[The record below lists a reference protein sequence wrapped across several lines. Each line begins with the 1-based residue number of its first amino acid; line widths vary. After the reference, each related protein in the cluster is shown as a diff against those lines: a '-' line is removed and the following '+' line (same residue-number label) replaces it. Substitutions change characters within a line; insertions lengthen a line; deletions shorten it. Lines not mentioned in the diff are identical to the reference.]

1 MIKLGIVSLES
12 THVDAFC
19 RIFNSDS
26 TDPWH
31 LEGAQVVALCSQ
43 DNSPERI
50 EQLRVEHNIQTVLT
64 SPADLVPIV
73 DAAMVLGRDGSRH
86 LAQATPFLQAGK
98 PCFVDKP
105 LALSVD
111 DCTAMVNLAIDAG
124 APLMS
129 ASGLRYSDELAAA
142 FEEIGEEEIIHASL
156 VGPGELYFYGIH
168 LTDIVS
174 AAMGSGVQ
182 CVSNLAEPG
191 FDLIGLSFGDG
202 RSASLQLLREAKA
215 RHQGELFTESG
226 SVRFVVKDNIFYR
239 RTMESFLGMVQS
251 GEPPI
256 MYEDLI
262 EAVAVLVAADISA
275 SQGGRAVR
283 LAELRPAREQMLPSL
298 T

>member
-1 MIKLGIVSLES
+1 MINLGIVSLES

-43 DNSPERI
+43 DNAAERI
-50 EQLRVEHNIQTVLT
+50 RELQDTYRIETVLT
-64 SPADLVPIV
+64 EPRDLASLV
-73 DAAMVLGRDGSRH
+73 DAALVLGRNGSRH
-86 LAQATPFLQAGK
+86 LEQSAPFLEAGN

-105 LALSVD
+105 LALTVD
-111 DCTAMVNLAIDAG
+111 DATAMVNLAMDSG

-129 ASGLRYSDELAAA
+129 ASGLRYADELAAA
-142 FEEIGEEEIIHASL
+142 LEEIGEEEVIHASL

-168 LTDIVS
+168 LTDVLS
-174 AAMGSGVQ
+174 AVMGPGVQ

-191 FDLIGLSFGDG
+191 FDLLSVSFGDG
-202 RSASLQLLREAKA
+202 RSASLQLLREAKGY
-215 RHQGELFTESG
+215 HSGELFTVEG
-226 SVRFVVKDNIFYR
+226 SVRFVVDDNIFYR
-239 RTMESFLGMVQS
+239 RTMESFLAMVET

-256 MYEDLI
+256 MYEDMI
-262 EAVAVLVAADISA
+262 ECIAVLVAADISA

-283 LAELRPAREQMLPSL
+283 LAEIRPGREKMLPSL
-298 T
+298 S

>member
-26 TDPWH
+26 SDAWH
-31 LEGAQVVALCSQ
+31 LQGAQVVALCSQ
-43 DNSPERI
+43 DNAPERVEELRSAHRI
-50 EQLRVEHNIQTVLT
+50 ETVLT

-73 DAAMVLGRDGSRH
+73 DAALILGRDGSRH
-86 LAQATPFLQAGK
+86 LAQAAPFLEAGK

-105 LALSVD
+105 FALTVD
-111 DCTAMVNLAIDAG
+111 DCTAMVNLAIDSG

-142 FEEIGEEEIIHASL
+142 LDEIDEEEVIHASL

-168 LTDIVS
+168 LTDIVN
-174 AAMGSGVQ
+174 AVMGSGVQ

-215 RHQGELFTESG
+215 RHHGELFTASG
-226 SVRFVVKDNIFYR
+226 SVSFAVEDQIFYR
-239 RTMESFLGMVQS
+239 RTMESFLEMVET

-283 LAELRPAREQMLPSL
+283 LAEIRPGREQMLPSL
-298 T
+298 S